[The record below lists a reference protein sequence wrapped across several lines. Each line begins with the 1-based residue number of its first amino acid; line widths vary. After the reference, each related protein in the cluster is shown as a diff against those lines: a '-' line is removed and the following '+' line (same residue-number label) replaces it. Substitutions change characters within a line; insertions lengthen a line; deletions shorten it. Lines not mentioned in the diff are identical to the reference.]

1 MNRNLNLV
9 EPVVLITAFVILS
22 FGENKANGCYF
33 IKIAIFAIVLYILM
47 IFRNSDEHFQSLCY
61 PNSVRAPTLVSY
73 LSKSKGTCI
82 NESARDSFPDLINST
97 DDMDD
102 MGEAS
107 IGGSCPMPM
116 DRRIPAEKSEQT
128 KLKGFCKLPP
138 DYNRY

>member
-1 MNRNLNLV
+1 MNKNLNFV
-9 EPVVLITAFVILS
+9 EPAVLITAFVILS
-22 FGENKANGCYF
+22 FGENKANFCYF

-61 PNSVRAPTLVSY
+61 PNSVRAPPLVSY
-73 LSKSKGTCI
+73 LSKSKGTCMD
-82 NESARDSFPDLINST
+82 ESARDSSPDIVNG
-97 DDMDD
+97 DDS
-102 MGEAS
+102 GEDI

-116 DRRIPAEKSEQT
+116 DTRIPAEKSEQT